1 MCLVVNNY
9 GSIIYAGLGADVR
22 QQLSYQSGWTTAG
35 AVGNLIGK
43 SLNSLDI
50 HFPCQL
56 RTSRCLDHGSYRPK
70 AVDGA
75 RYRGC
80 MICLAIETAM
90 VAKYASPIAEI
101 PNQAGLGAAVAM
113 L

>member
-1 MCLVVNNY
+1 MDRIGRKPLMV
-9 GSIIYAGLGADVR
+9 LG
-22 QQLSYQSGWTTAG
+22 
-35 AVGNLIGK
+35 IG
-43 SLNSLDI
+43 
-50 HFPCQL
+50 
-56 RTSRCLDHGSYRPK
+56 
-70 AVDGA
+70 
-75 RYRGC
+75 GC